1 MQLPFKITG
10 IHSRNVPFGYS
21 ASLHTHQIYQWYYVH
36 EGEMKYKADENEWLL
51 KNGDSVLMCPGVLR
65 ELFNIGKAINY
76 VVINFE
82 ISEIYIPKFRTQM
95 IHLGPN
101 LRSEAEI
108 LIREIR
114 NPGFVYSNIFIHAML
129 TRIML
134 ELFREIES
142 SNSREESPSRKK
154 SELVEAIDNYLFL
167 NFPNPI
173 SREDISRYCGFSSVH
188 AARVFKEITG
198 KTIVERLTELRLQ
211 AAEKILIA
219 SDLPITE
226 ISLSVGFNS
235 FSHFTQLF
243 KKNVGES
250 PSEYRN
256 KARK

>member
-1 MQLPFKITG
+1 MNLPFKITG
-10 IHSRNVPFGYS
+10 IHSRTMPEGYS
-21 ASLHTHQIYQWYYVH
+21 ASAHTHQFYQWYYVH

-51 KNGDSVLMCPGVLR
+51 KSGDSVLMSPGVLR
-65 ELFNIGKAINY
+65 ELFNIGKSINY
-76 VVINFE
+76 IVINFE
-82 ISEIYIPKFRTQM
+82 IKDIYIPKFKTQM
-95 IHLGPN
+95 VHLGPS

-114 NPGFVYSNIFIHAML
+114 NPGFIYSNIFIHSML

-134 ELFREIES
+134 ELFREIE
-142 SNSREESPSRKK
+142 NSFLNEESPSRKK
-154 SELVEAIDNYLFL
+154 SELVAAIDNYLFL

-211 AAEKILIA
+211 AAEKILLT
-219 SDLPITE
+219 SDIPITE

-243 KKNVGES
+243 KKYVGES
-250 PSEYRN
+250 PSEYRH
-256 KARK
+256 KTRQ